1 MPPEDALQDPIAAPA
16 AAAAP
21 TTAAATA
28 PPPHPDQLR
37 LQMMSTE
44 HWSLLASRN
53 LAWTEVFARASMFLS
68 ALSFATVALAL
79 AGQASGFGEEFRI
92 FALIVLPVVLFLGF
106 TTTLRMDNAN
116 HHDAMCVIGM
126 NRIRAG
132 YLEIAP
138 DLERFFVMGITDD
151 LAGIGKT
158 MGGLPNRPFFVD
170 IFAATPMLV
179 SVLTA
184 VIAAAI
190 VAIGAIQVGISSG
203 VAILA
208 GAIVS
213 VIGLMAWSYVVRE
226 HAMQLMKSHHPAFP
240 SKEPA
245 D

>member
-1 MPPEDALQDPIAAPA
+1 MPPEDAVPEPE
-16 AAAAP
+16 
-21 TTAAATA
+21 TATS
-28 PPPHPDQLR
+28 PRPHPDQLR

-68 ALSFATVALAL
+68 ALSFSVVALAL

-92 FALIVLPVVLFLGF
+92 FALIVLPVVLFLGI

-132 YLEIAP
+132 YLELAP

-151 LAGIGKT
+151 IAGIGKT

-170 IFAATPMLV
+170 IFAATPTLV
-179 SVLTA
+179 SVLNC
-184 VIAAAI
+184 VIAATVVALGGIQIGIANGPAI
-190 VAIGAIQVGISSG
+190 A
-203 VAILA
+203 A
-208 GAIVS
+208 GAIVA
-213 VIGLMAWSYVVRE
+213 VIGFVAWSYVVRE
-226 HAMQLMKSHHPAFP
+226 HAMDVMKSHQPRFP
-240 SKEPA
+240 PKDA
-245 D
+245 AG

>member
-1 MPPEDALQDPIAAPA
+1 MPPDDAVQDPSPA
-16 AAAAP
+16 AAITPAP
-21 TTAAATA
+21 PVTS

-68 ALSFATVALAL
+68 ALSFSVVALAL

-92 FALIVLPVVLFLGF
+92 FALIVLPVVLFLGI
-106 TTTLRMDNAN
+106 TTTLRMDSAN
-116 HHDAMCVIGM
+116 HHDALCVIGM

-138 DLERFFVMGITDD
+138 DLERFFVMGTTDD
-151 LAGIGKT
+151 IAGIGKT

-170 IFAATPMLV
+170 VFAATPTLV
-179 SVLTA
+179 SALNC
-184 VIAAAI
+184 VIAATI
-190 VAIGAIQVGISSG
+190 VALGAIQIGLSSG

-208 GAIVS
+208 GAVVAVVVFIT
-213 VIGLMAWSYVVRE
+213 WSYVVRE
-226 HAMQLMKSHHPAFP
+226 HAMQLMNSHHPAFP
-240 SKEPA
+240 TKDPA
-245 D
+245 G

>member
-1 MPPEDALQDPIAAPA
+1 MPPEDAVPEPVTEMS
-16 AAAAP
+16 P
-21 TTAAATA
+21 R
-28 PPPHPDQLR
+28 PHPDQLR

-92 FALIVLPVVLFLGF
+92 FALIVLPVILFLGF

-132 YLEIAP
+132 YLEMAP
-138 DLERFFVMGITDD
+138 DLERFFVMGTTDD
-151 LAGIGKT
+151 IAGIGKT

-170 IFAATPMLV
+170 IFAATPTIV
-179 SVLTA
+179 SVLNC
-184 VIAAAI
+184 VIAATI
-190 VAIGAIQVGISSG
+190 VALGAIQIGLSSG
-203 VAILA
+203 VSILAGAVVAILA
-208 GAIVS
+208 FIV
-213 VIGLMAWSYVVRE
+213 WSYFVRE
-226 HAMQLMKSHHPAFP
+226 HAMGVMKSHHPRFP
-240 SKEPA
+240 PGESV

>member
-1 MPPEDALQDPIAAPA
+1 MTTDDAHQESAAPA
-16 AAAAP
+16 
-21 TTAAATA
+21 TS
-28 PPPHPDQLR
+28 PPPHPDQLK

-44 HWSLLASRN
+44 HWSLLASRS

-116 HHDAMCVIGM
+116 HHDTMCVIGM

-132 YLEIAP
+132 YLEMAP
-138 DLERFFVMGITDD
+138 DLERFFVMGVTDD
-151 LAGIGKT
+151 IAGIGKT

-170 IFAATPMLV
+170 IFAATPTIV
-179 SVLTA
+179 SVLNA

-190 VAIGAIQVGISSG
+190 VALGAIQVGIG
-203 VAILA
+203 PGLAILA
-208 GAIVS
+208 GAVVA
-213 VIGLMAWSYVVRE
+213 VIGFIGWSYMVRS
-226 HAMQLMKSHHPAFP
+226 HVMRLMQGHQPHFPA
-240 SKEPA
+240 KETV

>member
-1 MPPEDALQDPIAAPA
+1 MTTDDAHDERHEPAPV
-16 AAAAP
+16 
-21 TTAAATA
+21 TS
-28 PPPHPDQLR
+28 PPPHPDQLK

-44 HWSLLASRN
+44 HWSLLASRS
-53 LAWTEVFARASMFLS
+53 LAWNEVFARASMFLS

-116 HHDAMCVIGM
+116 HHDTMCVIGM

-132 YLEIAP
+132 YLEMAP

-151 LAGIGKT
+151 LAGIGRT

-170 IFAATPMLV
+170 IFAATPTVV
-179 SVLTA
+179 SVLNA

-190 VAIGAIQVGISSG
+190 VALAAIQVGIGSG
-203 VAILA
+203 TAILA
-208 GAIVS
+208 GAAVA
-213 VIGLMAWSYVVRE
+213 VIGFIAWSFMVRR
-226 HAMQLMKSHHPAFP
+226 HVMRLMEGHTPAFP
-240 SKEPA
+240 GAEPA

>member
-1 MPPEDALQDPIAAPA
+1 MPADDAVQDPIPAPVDAAPPVTSPA
-16 AAAAP
+16 
-21 TTAAATA
+21 
-28 PPPHPDQLR
+28 PHPDQLR

-68 ALSFATVALAL
+68 ALSFSTVALAL

-116 HHDAMCVIGM
+116 HHDTLCVIGM

-132 YLEIAP
+132 YLEMAP

-151 LAGIGKT
+151 IAGIGKT

-170 IFAATPMLV
+170 IFAATPTMV
-179 SVLTA
+179 SVLNA
-184 VIAAAI
+184 VIAATI
-190 VAIGAIQVGISSG
+190 VALGAIQAGVSSG

-208 GAIVS
+208 GAVVAVVVFI
-213 VIGLMAWSYVVRE
+213 AWSYLVRK
-226 HAMQLMKSHHPAFP
+226 HVMQLMERHQPAFP
-240 SKEPA
+240 SKDPA

>member
-1 MPPEDALQDPIAAPA
+1 MPPEDAVPEPGTETS
-16 AAAAP
+16 P
-21 TTAAATA
+21 R
-28 PPPHPDQLR
+28 PHPDQLR

-92 FALIVLPVVLFLGF
+92 FALIVLPVILFLGF

-138 DLERFFVMGITDD
+138 DLERFFIMGTSDD
-151 LAGIGKT
+151 IAGIGKT
-158 MGGLPNRPFFVD
+158 MGGLPNRPFFVE
-170 IFAATPMLV
+170 IFAATPTIV
-179 SVLTA
+179 SVLNC
-184 VIAAAI
+184 VIAATI
-190 VAIGAIQVGISSG
+190 VALGAIQVGLSSG
-203 VAILA
+203 VSILA
-208 GAIVS
+208 GAIVAILAFI
-213 VIGLMAWSYVVRE
+213 VWSYFVRE
-226 HAMQLMKSHHPAFP
+226 HAMGVMNSHQPRFP
-240 SKEPA
+240 PRESA
-245 D
+245 G

>member
-1 MPPEDALQDPIAAPA
+1 MPPEDAVPEPE
-16 AAAAP
+16 
-21 TTAAATA
+21 TATS
-28 PPPHPDQLR
+28 PRPHPDQLR

-68 ALSFATVALAL
+68 ALSFSVVALAL

-92 FALIVLPVVLFLGF
+92 FALIVLPVVLFLGI

-132 YLEIAP
+132 YLELAP

-151 LAGIGKT
+151 IAGIGKT

-170 IFAATPMLV
+170 IFAATPTLV
-179 SVLTA
+179 SVLNC
-184 VIAAAI
+184 VIAATV
-190 VAIGAIQVGISSG
+190 VALGAIQMGIANG
-203 VAILA
+203 PAIAA
-208 GAIVS
+208 GAIVA
-213 VIGLMAWSYVVRE
+213 VIGFVAWSYVVRE
-226 HAMQLMKSHHPAFP
+226 HAMGVMKSHQSRFP
-240 SKEPA
+240 PKDA
-245 D
+245 AG

>member
-1 MPPEDALQDPIAAPA
+1 MTPDDALQEESSPA
-16 AAAAP
+16 TSPA
-21 TTAAATA
+21 
-28 PPPHPDQLR
+28 PHPDQLK

-44 HWSLLASRN
+44 HWSLLASRS

-116 HHDAMCVIGM
+116 HHDTMCVIGM

-132 YLEIAP
+132 YLEMAP
-138 DLERFFVMGITDD
+138 DLERFFVMGTTDD
-151 LAGIGKT
+151 IAGIGKT

-170 IFAATPMLV
+170 IFAATPTLV
-179 SVLTA
+179 SVLNA
-184 VIAAAI
+184 VVAATI
-190 VAIGAIQVGISSG
+190 VALGAIQIGIEAG
-203 VAILA
+203 PAILA
-208 GAIVS
+208 GVVVA
-213 VIGLMAWSYVVRE
+213 VIGFVAWSYMVRG
-226 HAMQLMKSHHPAFP
+226 HVMRLMESHDPRFPA
-240 SKEPA
+240 KEPA

>member
-1 MPPEDALQDPIAAPA
+1 MTRDDMVQESAPMTSPA
-16 AAAAP
+16 
-21 TTAAATA
+21 
-28 PPPHPDQLR
+28 PHPDQLR

-92 FALIVLPVVLFLGF
+92 FALIVLPVILFLGF

-132 YLEIAP
+132 YLEMAP
-138 DLERFFVMGITDD
+138 DLERFFVMGTTDD
-151 LAGIGKT
+151 IAGIGKT
-158 MGGLPNRPFFVD
+158 MGGLPNRPFFIE
-170 IFAATPMLV
+170 IFAATPTIV
-179 SVLTA
+179 SVLNC
-184 VIAAAI
+184 VIAATI
-190 VAIGAIQVGISSG
+190 VALGAIQIGMSTG

-208 GAIVS
+208 GALVAGVAFI
-213 VIGLMAWSYVVRE
+213 AWSYVVRE
-226 HAMQLMKSHHPAFP
+226 HAMQLMNSHDPAFP
-240 SKEPA
+240 SKDSA
-245 D
+245 G

>member
-1 MPPEDALQDPIAAPA
+1 MPPEDAVPEPE
-16 AAAAP
+16 
-21 TTAAATA
+21 TATS
-28 PPPHPDQLR
+28 PRPHPDQLR

-68 ALSFATVALAL
+68 ALSFSVVALAL

-92 FALIVLPVVLFLGF
+92 FALIVLPVVLFLGI

-132 YLEIAP
+132 YLELAP

-151 LAGIGKT
+151 IAGIGKT

-170 IFAATPMLV
+170 IFAATPTLV
-179 SVLTA
+179 SVLNC
-184 VIAAAI
+184 VIAATV
-190 VAIGAIQVGISSG
+190 VALGAIQIGIANG
-203 VAILA
+203 PAIAA
-208 GAIVS
+208 GAIVA
-213 VIGLMAWSYVVRE
+213 VIGFVAWSYVVRE
-226 HAMQLMKSHHPAFP
+226 HAMDVMKSHQPRFP
-240 SKEPA
+240 PKDA
-245 D
+245 AG

>member
-1 MPPEDALQDPIAAPA
+1 MPTEDEVQEPSPSPA
-16 AAAAP
+16 AEPAS
-21 TTAAATA
+21 
-28 PPPHPDQLR
+28 PPVTSPAPHPDQLK

-68 ALSFATVALAL
+68 ALSFSVVALAL
-79 AGQASGFGEEFRI
+79 AGQASGFGEEFRV

-116 HHDAMCVIGM
+116 HHDNMCVVGM

-132 YLEIAP
+132 YLEMAP
-138 DLERFFVMGITDD
+138 DLERFFVMGVTDD
-151 LAGIGKT
+151 IAGIGKT

-170 IFAATPMLV
+170 IFAATPTMV
-179 SVLTA
+179 SVLNA
-184 VIAAAI
+184 VIAATI
-190 VAIGAIQVGISSG
+190 VALGAIQAGVSSG

-208 GAIVS
+208 GAVVAVVS
-213 VIGLMAWSYVVRE
+213 FIAWSFVVRRHVMGLMERN
-226 HAMQLMKSHHPAFP
+226 QPRFP
-240 SKEPA
+240 SKQLP

>member
-1 MPPEDALQDPIAAPA
+1 MPPEDAVPEPE
-16 AAAAP
+16 
-21 TTAAATA
+21 TATS
-28 PPPHPDQLR
+28 PRPHPDQLR

-68 ALSFATVALAL
+68 ALSFSVVALAL

-92 FALIVLPVVLFLGF
+92 FALIVLPVVLFLGI

-132 YLEIAP
+132 YLELAP

-151 LAGIGKT
+151 IAGIGKT

-170 IFAATPMLV
+170 IFAATPTLV
-179 SVLTA
+179 SVLNC
-184 VIAAAI
+184 VIAATV
-190 VAIGAIQVGISSG
+190 VALGAIQMGIANG
-203 VAILA
+203 PAIAA
-208 GAIVS
+208 GAIVA
-213 VIGLMAWSYVVRE
+213 VIGFVAWSYVVRE
-226 HAMQLMKSHHPAFP
+226 HAMDVMKSHQPRFP
-240 SKEPA
+240 PKDA
-245 D
+245 AG

>member
-1 MPPEDALQDPIAAPA
+1 MPPEDAVNDPSPAPAGAAPS
-16 AAAAP
+16 
-21 TTAAATA
+21 ATS

-92 FALIVLPVVLFLGF
+92 FALIVLPVILFLGF

-116 HHDAMCVIGM
+116 HHDTMCVIGM

-138 DLERFFVMGITDD
+138 DLERFFVMGISDD
-151 LAGIGKT
+151 VAGIGKT

-170 IFAATPMLV
+170 IFAATPTIV
-179 SVLTA
+179 SVLNA

-190 VAIGAIQVGISSG
+190 VALGAIQVGIG
-203 VAILA
+203 AGTAILA
-208 GAIVS
+208 GAVVAVVGFI
-213 VIGLMAWSYVVRE
+213 AWSYVVRR
-226 HAMQLMKSHHPAFP
+226 HVMQLMESHQPRFP
-240 SKEPA
+240 GKEPA

>member
-1 MPPEDALQDPIAAPA
+1 MQPDDPAQDSSP
-16 AAAAP
+16 
-21 TTAAATA
+21 ATA

-37 LQMMSTE
+37 LQVMSTE

-92 FALIVLPVVLFLGF
+92 FALIVLPVILFLGF

-132 YLEIAP
+132 YLEMAP
-138 DLERFFVMGITDD
+138 DLERFFVMGTTDD
-151 LAGIGKT
+151 IAGIGKT
-158 MGGLPNRPFFVD
+158 MGGLPNRPFFID
-170 IFAATPMLV
+170 IFAATPTIV
-179 SVLTA
+179 SVLNC
-184 VIAAAI
+184 VIAATI
-190 VAIGAIQVGISSG
+190 VALAAIQVGLSTG

-208 GAIVS
+208 GAV
-213 VIGLMAWSYVVRE
+213 VAAVAFFAWSYVVRE
-226 HAMQLMKSHHPAFP
+226 HAMQLMTSHDPAFP
-240 SKEPA
+240 SKGVA

>member
-1 MPPEDALQDPIAAPA
+1 MSS
-16 AAAAP
+16 
-21 TTAAATA
+21 
-28 PPPHPDQLR
+28 PPPYPDQLR

-68 ALSFATVALAL
+68 ALSFSVVALAL

-132 YLEIAP
+132 YLEMAP
-138 DLERFFVMGITDD
+138 DLERFFVMGTTDD

-158 MGGLPNRPFFVD
+158 MGGLPNRPFL
-170 IFAATPMLV
+170 IQILAATPTLV
-179 SVLTA
+179 SVLNA

-190 VAIGAIQVGISSG
+190 VALGAIQVGVSSG
-203 VAILA
+203 PAILA
-208 GAIVS
+208 GSGVA
-213 VIGLMAWSYVVRE
+213 VIGFIAWSYIVRE
-226 HAMQLMKSHHPAFP
+226 HTMQLMKSHHPVFP
-240 SKEPA
+240 AKDIA
-245 D
+245 G

>member
-1 MPPEDALQDPIAAPA
+1 MTTDDAHHESAAPA
-16 AAAAP
+16 
-21 TTAAATA
+21 TS
-28 PPPHPDQLR
+28 PPPHPDQLK

-44 HWSLLASRN
+44 HWSLLASRS

-116 HHDAMCVIGM
+116 HHDTMCVIGM

-132 YLEIAP
+132 YLEMAP
-138 DLERFFVMGITDD
+138 DLERFFVMGVTDD
-151 LAGIGKT
+151 IAGIGKT

-170 IFAATPMLV
+170 IFAATPTIV
-179 SVLTA
+179 SVLNA

-190 VAIGAIQVGISSG
+190 VALGAIQVGIG
-203 VAILA
+203 PGLAILA
-208 GAIVS
+208 GAVVA
-213 VIGLMAWSYVVRE
+213 VIGFIGWSYMVRS
-226 HAMQLMKSHHPAFP
+226 HVMRLMQGHQPHFPA
-240 SKEPA
+240 KETA

>member
-1 MPPEDALQDPIAAPA
+1 MPPDDAVQGPRPA
-16 AAAAP
+16 
-21 TTAAATA
+21 TS

-68 ALSFATVALAL
+68 ALSFSTVALAL

-116 HHDAMCVIGM
+116 HHDTMCVIGM

-132 YLEIAP
+132 YLEMAP

-151 LAGIGKT
+151 IAGIGKT
-158 MGGLPNRPFFVD
+158 MGGLPNRPFFID
-170 IFAATPMLV
+170 IFAATPTLI
-179 SVLTA
+179 SVLNA
-184 VIAAAI
+184 VIAATI
-190 VAIGAIQVGISSG
+190 VALGAIQIGMSAG
-203 VAILA
+203 TAILA
-208 GAIVS
+208 GAVVA
-213 VIGLMAWSYVVRE
+213 VIGFIAWSYVVRQ
-226 HAMQLMKSHHPAFP
+226 HVMRLMESHHPAFP
-240 SKEPA
+240 AKDRA
-245 D
+245 G

>member
-1 MPPEDALQDPIAAPA
+1 MPPEDAVPEPVTEMS
-16 AAAAP
+16 P
-21 TTAAATA
+21 R
-28 PPPHPDQLR
+28 PHPDQLR

-92 FALIVLPVVLFLGF
+92 FALIVLPVILFLGF

-132 YLEIAP
+132 YLEMAP
-138 DLERFFVMGITDD
+138 DLERFFVMGTTDD
-151 LAGIGKT
+151 IAGIGKT

-170 IFAATPMLV
+170 IFAATPTIV
-179 SVLTA
+179 SVLNC
-184 VIAAAI
+184 VIAATI
-190 VAIGAIQVGISSG
+190 VALGAIQVGLSTG
-203 VAILA
+203 VSILA
-208 GAIVS
+208 GS
-213 VIGLMAWSYVVRE
+213 VVGILAFIAWSYFVRE
-226 HAMQLMKSHHPAFP
+226 HSMSLMMSHRPTFP
-240 SKEPA
+240 TKEEGS
-245 D
+245 

>member
-1 MPPEDALQDPIAAPA
+1 MPPDETVRVA
-16 AAAAP
+16 
-21 TTAAATA
+21 TSVTA

-92 FALIVLPVVLFLGF
+92 FALIVLPVILFLGF

-132 YLEIAP
+132 YLEMAP
-138 DLERFFVMGITDD
+138 DLERFFVMGTTDD
-151 LAGIGKT
+151 IAGIGKT

-170 IFAATPMLV
+170 IFAATPTIV
-179 SVLTA
+179 SVLNC
-184 VIAAAI
+184 VIAATI
-190 VAIGAIQVGISSG
+190 VALGAIQVGMSTG
-203 VAILA
+203 VAIAA
-208 GAIVS
+208 GAGVGILAFIV
-213 VIGLMAWSYVVRE
+213 WSYFVRE
-226 HAMQLMKSHHPAFP
+226 HSMNLMMSHRPAFP
-240 SKEPA
+240 TKDESA
-245 D
+245 